1 LCGIFGIYGYVD
13 KQLITKMSDILAH
26 RGPDDV
32 GFFFDENIA
41 LGNRRLS
48 IIDIKG
54 GHQPIHNE
62 DSSMWVTFNGEI
74 YNFQELR
81 QELERRGHKFYTD
94 SDTEVIIHAYEEW
107 QENCTKKFN
116 GMWAFAIWDSVREQL
131 FLSRDMVGIKPLYY
145 FFDGNKFVFA
155 SEIKAIL
162 LEKSIQKTPNDRVIY
177 EYLAYALHDHTEQ
190 TFFNGVMALLPGHNL
205 IVNKKGIRSE
215 RYWDMA
221 YISKE
226 TESLTRS
233 DDFYAKSFFELLKN
247 SVQLRL
253 ISEVPIGTCLSGGLD
268 SSSIVFLINRLLFP
282 NPNLIKV
289 IGEKQ
294 KTFSACYEEKR
305 IDEREYIEEVTRHTT
320 AEKNFIFPS
329 SEQLWM
335 DIKKLVYY
343 QDEPFVSVSVFAQ
356 WSVMKLASTKV
367 KVVLDGQ
374 GGDELLAG
382 YSAYYGVFLM
392 NLLKERKIYSFIKEL
407 LLSLDLTLS
416 YFKRYVLFSP
426 RSKRLN
432 ESKRLLDENFIHR
445 FDRAAE
451 ANDKNGALPRP
462 AYSEGVVF
470 NLPGLAEQLYLDLT
484 KFSLPALLRYEDRNS
499 MAFSVE
505 ARVPFLDPRL
515 IGYVFS
521 LPISQRLK
529 NGWTKYILR
538 NAMKGILPEK
548 ILKRR
553 SKVGFATPEVKWL
566 RELRKEIREVFAS
579 AEFGKRKYFNQ
590 KEILRKFD
598 DFCDGKLESH
608 AMIFWRI
615 LNLEMWLRIF
625 FDNQTGML

>member
-1 LCGIFGIYGYVD
+1 MD

-54 GHQPIHNE
+54 GHQPIYNE
-62 DSSMWVTFNGEI
+62 DSSICITYNGEI

-81 QELERRGHKFYTD
+81 QELEKRGHKFYTS

-107 QENCTKKFN
+107 KEDCAKKFN
-116 GMWAFAIWDSVREQL
+116 GMWAFAIWDSKRKQL

-145 FFDGNKFVFA
+145 FFDGKKFIFA

-162 LEKSIQKTPNDRVIY
+162 LEKSIQKTPNDQIIY
-177 EYLAYALHDHTEQ
+177 EYLIYGLHDHTEQ
-190 TFFNGVMALLPGHNL
+190 TFFSGIMALPPGHNL
-205 IVNKKGIRSE
+205 IVDKKGIRLE
-215 RYWDMA
+215 KYWDIV
-221 YISKE
+221 YINKE
-226 TESLTRS
+226 TESSSRS
-233 DDFYAKSFFELLKN
+233 DNFYAKNFLELFKN

-268 SSSIVFLINRLLFP
+268 SSSIVFLINKLLFP
-282 NPNLIKV
+282 NPDLIKV

-294 KTFSACYEEKR
+294 KTFSSCYEEKR

-320 AEKNFIFPS
+320 AQKNFIFPS
-329 SEQLWM
+329 SEQLWT
-335 DIKKLVYY
+335 DIEKLVYY
-343 QDEPFVSVSVFAQ
+343 QDEPFASTSVFAQ
-356 WSVMKLASTKV
+356 WSVMKLARTKV

-392 NLLKERKIYSFIKEL
+392 NLLREKKIYSFIKEL
-407 LLSLDLTLS
+407 FSSLNLTLR
-416 YFKRYVLFSP
+416 YFKQYISFP
-426 RSKRLN
+426 PSKRLS
-432 ESKRLLDENFIHR
+432 ESKRLLNENFVSQFNR
-445 FDRAAE
+445 VAE
-451 ANDKNGALPRP
+451 ANDKNATLQRP
-462 AYSEGVVF
+462 PYSEGVDF
-470 NLPGLAEQLYLDLT
+470 NLPKLPELLYLDVM

-499 MAFSVE
+499 MAFSIE

-515 IGYVFS
+515 IEYVFS
-521 LPISQRLK
+521 LPTSQRLK

-548 ILKRR
+548 ILKRKN
-553 SKVGFATPEVKWL
+553 KVGFATPEVKWL
-566 RELRKEIREVFAS
+566 RELGKEIR
-579 AEFGKRKYFNQ
+579 
-590 KEILRKFD
+590 
-598 DFCDGKLESH
+598 
-608 AMIFWRI
+608 
-615 LNLEMWLRIF
+615 
-625 FDNQTGML
+625 